1 MSALARFSDLS
12 GTFAEVRDVPI
23 LLKKSKVAR
32 LRVFVK
38 NPKQEAIA
46 DTCNFNRVTEVA

>member
-1 MSALARFSDLS
+1 M
-12 GTFAEVRDVPI
+12 PI

-46 DTCNFNRVTEVA
+46 DTYNFNRVTEVAYEFNVWR